1 MIDRQL
7 LADLEQAI
15 NAVQRLRSSQPAWPQ
30 AAYMPVL
37 DVPGLA
43 IDLRLLNAA
52 RAQRTLNRD
61 LQTIAQEGG
70 MTLNEVVENLG
81 YKLKRRLASECLNII
96 KAKATDRG
104 IR

>member
-1 MIDRQL
+1 MVDKQALASCAAWLDAAHRQL
-7 LADLEQAI
+7 F
-15 NAVQRLRSSQPAWPQ
+15 NQPRWPQ
-30 AAYMPVL
+30 VPYMPIL

-43 IDLRLLNAA
+43 IDLRLLNDA
-52 RAQRTLNRD
+52 RAQRIFGRSLT
-61 LQTIAQEGG
+61 TIAQEGG